1 MVSLY
6 AEIVNIHKASS
17 QLSAEGGLTV
27 LYRKSQ
33 QAKNEPLPADFFAES
48 CQRVGRPM
56 IRGQNCETMQ
66 AALFRPDCG
75 CWDCPYC
82 ARKNLAKLRHV
93 IAFGVVAVG
102 RAQKIEFVTLTSH
115 EKLQS
120 PEQTF
125 KVLALA
131 WNKLNR
137 RFKRTAARTGATVYY
152 VQVPEAHKSGRWH
165 LHMLSSPPMGKR
177 WWKNNARACGFG
189 YQAHAEVLV
198 KHGRAGQY
206 MQKYVR
212 KQLTGDGH
220 GWSKSMRRVRHSNNW
235 PMSDQTKRKQK
246 DWQWDVLPKEIA
258 IRDEINRLIVAG
270 YRVTAADSAF
280 S

>member
-1 MVSLY
+1 MLSPY
-6 AEIVNIHKASS
+6 PEIVNTRTSLS
-17 QLSAEGGLTV
+17 LSAAGGSKV

-33 QAKNEPLPADFFAES
+33 HENNALPGADFVPES
-48 CQRVGRPM
+48 CERVGRPM
-56 IRGQNCETMQ
+56 IRGQNSETMQ

-82 ARKNLAKLRHV
+82 ARRNLAKLRHV
-93 IAFGVVAVG
+93 IAFGAVAVG
-102 RAQKIEFVTLTSH
+102 RKQNVEFVTLTSH
-115 EKLQS
+115 EKLQT

-137 RFKRTAARTGATVYY
+137 RFKRTAARTGAMVYY
-152 VQVPEAHKSGRWH
+152 LQIPEAHKSGRWH
-165 LHMLSSPPMGKR
+165 LHMLSSPPMGVR
-177 WWKNNARACGFG
+177 WWKDNARACGFG
-189 YQAHAEVLV
+189 YQAAAVPFDQ
-198 KHGRAGQY
+198 HGRAGQY

-246 DWQWDVLPKEIA
+246 GWQWDILPKEISL
-258 IRDEINRLIVAG
+258 RDEIDRLIVAG